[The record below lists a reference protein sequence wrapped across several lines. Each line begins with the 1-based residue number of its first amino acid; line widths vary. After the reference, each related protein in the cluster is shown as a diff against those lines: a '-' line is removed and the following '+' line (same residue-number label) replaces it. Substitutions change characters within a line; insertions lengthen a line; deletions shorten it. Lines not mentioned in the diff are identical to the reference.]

1 MRQSEPT
8 KRNLH
13 FPQLLV
19 CPSSVKMFSFS
30 RARADTR
37 LRAGTR
43 REREVESRVRLLSA
57 ELTTA
62 PARKTFPQAQS
73 TF

>member
-43 REREVESRVRLLSA
+43 REVESGVRRLSA